1 MYVYHVIIT
10 AKSHTFHETE
20 AYIHMEKHELVI
32 IGAGPA
38 GMSAAIYGKR
48 AGLDV
53 LVLERGAPG
62 GQINNTDE
70 IENYPGVPHATGPEV
85 GEMFKNHALK
95 FGTEIRRVDNS
106 KVELRDDKKIVI
118 TQTSGQSTEIE
129 AEAVIVATGT
139 HFRRLGCEG
148 EAEHIGQG
156 VSFCAV
162 CDAMFFEDLEV
173 AVVGGGN
180 TAVEEADYLT
190 KFASKVYII
199 HRRDEFRAD
208 RSAIARTLANPKIE
222 PVYNSVVEKIEGNGM
237 VENIVVKNVKTGEKS
252 DLPAAGV
259 FMFVG
264 QEPDDDCV
272 KGLVKAEK
280 GGWIITND
288 RMETSVEG
296 IFAAGDVRSKYLRQV
311 ITAASDGA
319 VAAMAASA
327 YINEQVHLRSTL
339 LEPEFVAA
347 LFYSSI
353 DEKQVRLSNNVE
365 NFAKA
370 GGYNIPVIDGYKNAR
385 MAEKLEVSEKMPAL
399 VVFRKG
405 VVEKIETLTD
415 ETDIAGALK

>member
-1 MYVYHVIIT
+1 
-10 AKSHTFHETE
+10 
-20 AYIHMEKHELVI
+20 MEKRELVI

-53 LVLERGAPG
+53 LVLERGATG

-70 IENYPGVPHATGPEV
+70 IENYPGIAHASGSEL
-85 GEMFKNHALK
+85 GEMLKNHALK
-95 FGTEIRRVDNS
+95 FDTEIRRVDSS
-106 KVELRDDKKIVI
+106 KVELRDDKKIII
-118 TQTSGQSTEIE
+118 TKKGKDINEIE
-129 AEAVIVATGT
+129 AEAIIIATGA
-139 HFRRLGCEG
+139 HFKRLGCEG

-162 CDAMFFEDLEV
+162 CDGAFFEDYDI

-180 TAVEEADYLT
+180 TAVEEANYLT

-208 RSAIARTLANPKIE
+208 RSAIAQTLANPKIE

-237 VENIVVKNVKTGEKS
+237 VENIVIKNVKTGEKS
-252 DLPAAGV
+252 NLDVAGV

-272 KGLVKAEK
+272 RGLVKAEK

-288 RMETSVEG
+288 KMETSIEG

-319 VAAMAASA
+319 VAAMAASS

-339 LEPEFVAA
+339 LEPDEVKAF
-347 LFYSSI
+347 FFSSI
-353 DEKQVRLSNNVE
+353 DEAQVKLVNSVE
-365 NFAKA
+365 KIAKDK
-370 GGYNIPVIDGYKNAR
+370 GVKISVIDGYRNSR
-385 MAEKLEVSEKMPAL
+385 MTEKLGLTGKLPAIATIK
-399 VVFRKG
+399 KG
-405 VVEKIETLTD
+405 SVESIKTITSDADIES
-415 ETDIAGALK
+415 ALA